1 MTDTPTDIARI
12 AEGLTAGA
20 ARACVRA
27 SDEWAFPGRSTFD
40 ANGVWALYN
49 AKGVGGRG
57 AIVERQLQPQGKHKR
72 EAYRLTPLGSLVRA
86 HLLASRDR
94 GHQ

>member
-12 AEGLTAGA
+12 AEGREQE
-20 ARACVRA
+20 RA
-27 SDEWAFPGRSTFD
+27 
-40 ANGVWALYN
+40 
-49 AKGVGGRG
+49 
-57 AIVERQLQPQGKHKR
+57 AIVAWLREDVGAEAIRMMLIAGMPGGTRTERVKRQAFADGVSHATSAIR
-72 EAYRLTPLGSLVRA
+72 EAIEVRA